1 MVDEANV
8 LLYKIRNGRQGG
20 GDVFATNKAGVGGLQ
35 TIKRFVAWVIARA
48 SGRRAR
54 TAAQDKNT
62 PVARPIGREMRGSRA
77 VMRNALVLSSELCE
91 RRVEMES
98 GR

>member
-48 SGRRAR
+48 
-54 TAAQDKNT
+54 
-62 PVARPIGREMRGSRA
+62 
-77 VMRNALVLSSELCE
+77 
-91 RRVEMES
+91 
-98 GR
+98 